1 MFIVYLLKNLSL
13 SQMPTKMIRS
23 LTLFLIIL
31 TAGVSF
37 AQVQTDTTAAQ
48 NSLKSGSITSQ
59 FEYIY
64 RVSNNFQEY
73 EVVKKSN
80 LEQLKANVLDS
91 IRTINSQ
98 LAQIKASQ
106 AGHADTLAALTAQMN
121 QAIAD
126 KEAALEAQES
136 FSFLGINI
144 QKTVYSS
151 MMWSLVAILAAALS
165 FFAVQYFRSFGRIK
179 KAEKDLTEVQEEF
192 EQHRKNTLERERKL
206 KRELI
211 DAQMGKN

>member
-1 MFIVYLLKNLSL
+1 MKKFI
-13 SQMPTKMIRS
+13 
-23 LTLFLIIL
+23 LTLFIVS
-31 TAGVSF
+31 GSF
-37 AQVQTDTTAAQ
+37 AGLRAQDSTAQ
-48 NSLKSGSITSQ
+48 NSLNSGTIESQ
-59 FEYIY
+59 FDYIY

-80 LEQLKANVLDS
+80 LEKLKSNILDSLKSMRQEVAASKAIQLSQSDS
-91 IRTINSQ
+91 IRMISEN
-98 LAQIKASQ
+98 LANEISE
-106 AGHADTLAALTAQMN
+106 
-121 QAIAD
+121 
-126 KEAALEAQES
+126 KEAAIDLKDS

-151 MMWSLVAILAAALS
+151 MMWTLVAVLAGFLG
-165 FFAVQYFRSFGRIK
+165 FFSVQYFRSFGRVK
-179 KAEKDLTEVQEEF
+179 KAQKDLEDIQEEF

>member
-1 MFIVYLLKNLSL
+1 
-13 SQMPTKMIRS
+13 MIRS
-23 LTLFLIIL
+23 LTLLFFL
-31 TAGVSF
+31 ASSFVSV
-37 AQVQTDTTAAQ
+37 AQVQTDSTAAQ
-48 NSLKSGSITSQ
+48 NSLRSGTITSQ
-59 FEYIY
+59 FDYIY

-91 IRTINSQ
+91 IQSINAQ

-106 AGHADTLAALTAQMN
+106 AGHADTLTALTAQMN

-126 KEAALEAQES
+126 KEAAIEAQDS

-144 QKTVYSS
+144 QKSVYSS
-151 MMWSLVAILAAALS
+151 MMWTIVAALAAALA

-179 KAEKDLTEVQEEF
+179 KAEKDLLEVQEEF